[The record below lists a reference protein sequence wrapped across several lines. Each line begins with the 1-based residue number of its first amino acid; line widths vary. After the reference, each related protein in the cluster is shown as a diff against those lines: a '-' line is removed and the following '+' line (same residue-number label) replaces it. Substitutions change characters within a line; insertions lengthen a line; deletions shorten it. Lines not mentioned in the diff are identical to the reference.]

1 MYDGFL
7 EDLITLVGLGVSFYL
22 LGSSLIRLSRIH
34 VKERTLVLWDDLTRW
49 YLRLKTERQ
58 IPNELNICF
67 DTRLNDDKTASIFLI
82 NVYYNSAPV
91 FNFEEPLNSFLAI
104 KRVKKKI
111 MNIDFKKLTIQAYN
125 VYMEGVINDL
135 DGIRSDK

>member
-22 LGSSLIRLSRIH
+22 LGSSLFRFIR
-34 VKERTLVLWDDLTRW
+34 VKERTLVLWDELTRW
-49 YLRLKTERQ
+49 YLRLKTDRQ
-58 IPNELNICF
+58 IPEELVICF
-67 DTRLNDDKTASIFLI
+67 DTKLNDDETTPVFLI
-82 NVYYNSAPV
+82 NVYYSGAPV
-91 FNFEEPLNSFLAI
+91 FNFEEPLKSFLAI

-111 MNIDFKKLTIQAYN
+111 MNTDFKKLTIQAYN

-135 DGIRSDK
+135 DGIRPD

>member
-7 EDLITLVGLGVSFYL
+7 ADLMPFVMMCVSLYL
-22 LGSSLIRLSRIH
+22 LGSSLIRLSRIRI
-34 VKERTLVLWDDLTRW
+34 KERTLVLWDDLTRW
-49 YLRLKTERQ
+49 YLRLKTARQ
-58 IPNELNICF
+58 IPEELGICF
-67 DTRLNDDKTASIFLI
+67 DTRLNDDKTTPVFLI
-82 NVYYNSAPV
+82 NVYYSGAPV
-91 FNFEEPLNSFLAI
+91 FNFEEPLKSFLAI

-135 DGIRSDK
+135 DGIRPD

>member
-7 EDLITLVGLGVSFYL
+7 ADLIPLVMMCVSLYL
-22 LGSSLIRLSRIH
+22 LGSSLIRLSRIR

-49 YLRLKTERQ
+49 YLRLKTGRQ
-58 IPNELNICF
+58 IPEELIICF
-67 DTRLNDDKTASIFLI
+67 DTKLNDDKTTPIFLI
-82 NVYYNSAPV
+82 NVYYNNTPV

-111 MNIDFKKLTIQAYN
+111 MNTDFKKLTIQAYN

-135 DGIRSDK
+135 DGIRPD

>member
-7 EDLITLVGLGVSFYL
+7 ADLIPLVMMCVSLYL
-22 LGSSLIRLSRIH
+22 LGSSLIRLSRIR
-34 VKERTLVLWDDLTRW
+34 VKERTLILWDDLTRW
-49 YLRLKTERQ
+49 YLRLKTGRQ
-58 IPNELNICF
+58 IPEELIICF
-67 DTRLNDDKTASIFLI
+67 DTKLNDDKTTPIFLI
-82 NVYYNSAPV
+82 NVYYNNTPV

-111 MNIDFKKLTIQAYN
+111 MNTDFKKLTIQAYN

-135 DGIRSDK
+135 DGIRPD

>member
-7 EDLITLVGLGVSFYL
+7 TDLMPFVMMCISLYL
-22 LGSSLIRLSRIH
+22 LGSSLIRLSRIR

-49 YLRLKTERQ
+49 YLRLKTARQ
-58 IPNELNICF
+58 IPEELIICF
-67 DTRLNDDKTASIFLI
+67 DTRLNDDKTTPVFLI
-82 NVYYNSAPV
+82 NVYYSGVPV
-91 FNFEEPLNSFLAI
+91 FNFEEPLKSFLSI

-111 MNIDFKKLTIQAYN
+111 MNTDFKKLTIQAYN

-135 DGIRSDK
+135 DGIRLD

>member
-7 EDLITLVGLGVSFYL
+7 ADLMPLVMMCVSLYL
-22 LGSSLIRLSRIH
+22 LGSSLIRLSRIR

-49 YLRLKTERQ
+49 YLRLKTGRQ
-58 IPNELNICF
+58 IPEELIICF
-67 DTRLNDDKTASIFLI
+67 DTKLNDDKTTPIFLI
-82 NVYYNSAPV
+82 NVYYNNTPV

-111 MNIDFKKLTIQAYN
+111 MNTDFKKLTIQAYN

-135 DGIRSDK
+135 DGIRPD

>member
-7 EDLITLVGLGVSFYL
+7 TDLIPLVGMGVSFYL
-22 LGSSLIRLSRIH
+22 LVSSLIRMFRVDI
-34 VKERTLVLWDDLTRW
+34 KDRTFILWDDLTRW

-58 IPNELNICF
+58 IPEELMICF
-67 DTRLNDDKTASIFLI
+67 DTRLSDDKITPVFII
-82 NVYYNSAPV
+82 NVFYSHVPV
-91 FNFEEPLNSFLAI
+91 FNFEEPLNSILAI

-111 MNIDFKKLTIQAYN
+111 MNTDFKKLTTQAYN

-135 DGIRSDK
+135 DGIRPD

>member
-7 EDLITLVGLGVSFYL
+7 TDLMPFVMMCISLYL
-22 LGSSLIRLSRIH
+22 LGSSLIRLSRIR

-49 YLRLKTERQ
+49 YLRLKTARQ
-58 IPNELNICF
+58 IPEELIICF
-67 DTRLNDDKTASIFLI
+67 DTRLNDDKTTPVFLI
-82 NVYYNSAPV
+82 NVYYSGVPV
-91 FNFEEPLNSFLAI
+91 FNFEEPLKSFLSI

-111 MNIDFKKLTIQAYN
+111 MNTDFKKLTIQAYN

-135 DGIRSDK
+135 DGIRPD

>member
-7 EDLITLVGLGVSFYL
+7 TDLMPFVMMCISLYL

-49 YLRLKTERQ
+49 YLRLKTARQ
-58 IPNELNICF
+58 IPEELIICF
-67 DTRLNDDKTASIFLI
+67 DTRLNDDKTTPVFLI
-82 NVYYNSAPV
+82 NVYYSGVPV
-91 FNFEEPLNSFLAI
+91 FNFEEPLKSFLAI

-111 MNIDFKKLTIQAYN
+111 MNTDFKKLTIQAYN

-135 DGIRSDK
+135 DGIRPD

>member
-7 EDLITLVGLGVSFYL
+7 ADLMPLVMMCVSLYL
-22 LGSSLIRLSRIH
+22 LGSSLIRLSRIR
-34 VKERTLVLWDDLTRW
+34 VKERTLILWDDLTRW
-49 YLRLKTERQ
+49 YLRLKTGRQ
-58 IPNELNICF
+58 IPEELIICF
-67 DTRLNDDKTASIFLI
+67 DTKLNDDKTTPIFLI
-82 NVYYNSAPV
+82 NVYYNNTPV

-111 MNIDFKKLTIQAYN
+111 MNTDFKKLTIQAYN

-135 DGIRSDK
+135 DGIRPD